1 MIKGKVLG
9 LSLIGAVLLTTGCSN
24 VHAEEALSQSA
35 EKTFEHLREH
45 TYEPADV
52 QFSDVGVVTVNFV
65 STQPKEGCSEYIGLP
80 DASYFG
86 EYVDCEVEG
95 LQILTSFVDRLILD
109 ETTGQVYAVTRK
121 DEIFG
126 GVDGLLVPLQP
137 EEGETFEDM
146 VDFYVGWEIAFATFS
161 DLSDP
166 ENVVYEWVLS
176 VSYD

>member
-1 MIKGKVLG
+1 MYMPRKHLVSQQRRR
-9 LSLIGAVLLTTGCSN
+9 LSTLENIHTNLLMYNST
-24 VHAEEALSQSA
+24 
-35 EKTFEHLREH
+35 
-45 TYEPADV
+45 
-52 QFSDVGVVTVNFV
+52 DVGVVTVNFV

-80 DASYFG
+80 DESYFG